1 MLFDTGDS
9 GHAYET
15 VSMVADKE
23 GTWTAKVE
31 KDLIGKFYTFNVKIK
46 DKWMG
51 DTPGINAKAVGVN
64 GKRAAIIDMNATDPE
79 GWAADKRP
87 ALASPADAIIYEM
100 HHRDFSSSIL

>member
-1 MLFDTGDS
+1 
-9 GHAYET
+9 
-15 VSMVADKE
+15 
-23 GTWTAKVE
+23 
-31 KDLIGKFYTFNVKIK
+31 
-46 DKWMG
+46 MG

-100 HHRDFSSSIL
+100 HHRDFLSILLPVFSTKVNSWH